1 MITYLLQLRLY
12 FYLQE
17 RAERL
22 FMTKGKKLS
31 DLNPNIFAKTKPGK
45 EGRKDS
51 DKMKDIAKQEAYIYR
66 SD

>member
-1 MITYLLQLRLY
+1 
-12 FYLQE
+12 
-17 RAERL
+17 
-22 FMTKGKKLS
+22 MTKGKKLS